1 MGLLKHIKNTLK
13 FMQTFKKLLS
23 LLSPKELKRAGL
35 LLIMI
40 IIMAFIDVIGVAS
53 ILPFVAVLSNPGLID
68 ENVYL
73 NTMFQASII
82 FGVENNQQFLFALG
96 FLVFVLLIV
105 SLTFKALTTYAQLR
119 FVQMREYT
127 IGKRLV
133 EGYMHQP
140 YSWFLSRHSADLGK
154 NILSEV
160 SQLIKYGFAPLMELI
175 AKGTVTI
182 VIITLLILVDVKL
195 TFIVGLSLTSAYGVI
210 FLLLRKYLINIG
222 SESLE
227 NNKLR
232 YSAIVD
238 AFGATKEVKIRGL
251 EDKYIERFSNSAKTF
266 AKTNASS
273 LVASRLPRFIFE
285 AIAFGGILII
295 ILYLIAQVDS
305 FNNALPIISLYVFA
319 GYRLLPALQQIYGS
333 FTQLTFV
340 GPSLNSLY
348 DDIKNLKPVYHYRD
362 SGKLPFNKS
371 INLKNIQYDYPN
383 SPSSALKDINLN
395 IPFGSNIGLVGTT
408 GSGKTTLVDIIL
420 GLLEPQKGTLEIDDK
435 IISKE
440 NLRSWQRSIGYVPQH
455 IYLTDDTIAANI
467 AFGVKVED
475 INLELIKKVSKIA
488 NLHEFVINE
497 LSRQYETTIGERGV
511 RLSGG
516 QRQRIGIARALYH
529 NPKVLILDEATS
541 ALDNKT
547 EQIVMDS
554 MNNLSKNITIILIS
568 HRLNTVKNCD
578 AIFKLEKGRLV
589 DQVNF
594 DELVDYDNK

>member
-40 IIMAFIDVIGVAS
+40 IIMAFLDVIGVAS
-53 ILPFVAVLSNPGLID
+53 ILPFIAVLTNPGLID
-68 ENVYL
+68 ENIFL
-73 NTMFQASII
+73 NTMFQTSVI
-82 FGVENNQQFLFALG
+82 FGVENNEQFLFVLG
-96 FLVFVLLIV
+96 LLVFVLLII
-105 SLTFKALTTYAQLR
+105 SLLFKALTTYAQLR

-127 IGKRLV
+127 ISKRLV
-133 EGYMHQP
+133 EAYLHQP

-154 NILSEV
+154 TILSEV
-160 SQLIKYGFAPLMELI
+160 SQLVSYGIAPLIELI
-175 AKGTVTI
+175 AKGMVTI
-182 VIITLLILVDVKL
+182 ALIALLILVDVKL
-195 TFIVGLSLTSAYGVI
+195 TFIIGLSLASAYGVI
-210 FLLLRKYLINIG
+210 FFLVRKYLINIG
-222 SESLE
+222 GESLE

-232 YSAIVD
+232 YTAIIE
-238 AFGATKEVKIRGL
+238 AFGATKEVKVGGL
-251 EDKYIERFSNSAKTF
+251 EDKYIESFSNSAKTF

-273 LVASRLPRFIFE
+273 LVAAQLPRFILE
-285 AIAFGGILII
+285 AIAFGGILLI
-295 ILYLIAQVDS
+295 ILYIMTQVGS

-348 DDIKNLKPVYHYRD
+348 DDIKNLKPVYQYRD
-362 SGKLPFNKS
+362 HGKLPFNKS

-383 SPSSALKDINLN
+383 SSGSALKDINLN
-395 IPFGSNIGLVGTT
+395 IPFRSNIGLVGTT

-420 GLLEPQKGTLEIDDK
+420 GLLEPQKGTLEIDGK
-435 IISKE
+435 TISRE
-440 NLRSWQRSIGYVPQH
+440 NLRSWQQSIGYVPQH
-455 IYLTDDTIAANI
+455 IYLADDTIAANI

-475 INLELIKKVSKIA
+475 INPELIKKVSKIA

-547 EQIVMDS
+547 EHNVMEAI
-554 MNNLSKNITIILIS
+554 NNLSKNITIILIS

-578 AIFKLEKGRLV
+578 IIFKIEKGRLV
-589 DQVNF
+589 DKVNF
-594 DELVDYDNK
+594 DEIVDYNNK

>member
-1 MGLLKHIKNTLK
+1 
-13 FMQTFKKLLS
+13 MQTFKKLLS